1 MFDLSGRVALVTGAS
16 RGIGRATAVAL
27 ASQGAWVAV
36 NYATNAA
43 AAAETLA
50 AMRAA
55 GGDGE
60 LLPFDVS
67 DASAVTAAV
76 EGLVQRKGPM
86 AIAVANAGV
95 NIDAL
100 LLRAQEEDFDRML
113 ATNVKGTLFLAKAS
127 VRSMMK
133 ARYGRI
139 IAVSSVVGAMGN
151 AGQTMYAA
159 SKSALVGMAR
169 SIAREYG
176 SRGVTSNVV
185 SPGYVETDMTAGMTD
200 EVRKKLIE
208 MTPAGRIGR
217 PEDVAAAVVYLASA
231 EAAWVTGQV
240 LGVNGGLRM

>member
-1 MFDLSGRVALVTGAS
+1 MFDLSGRLALVTGAS
-16 RGIGRATAVAL
+16 RGIGRATALAL
-27 ASQGAWVAV
+27 ASQGAFVAI
-36 NYATNAA
+36 NYAANVAA
-43 AAAETLA
+43 AEETLA
-50 AMRAA
+50 AIRAA

-67 DASAVTAAV
+67 NAEAVATAI
-76 EGLVQRKGPM
+76 EGLVKRRGHL

-95 NIDAL
+95 NVDSL

-113 ATNVKGTLFLAKAS
+113 ATNVKGTLFVAKAA

-151 AGQTMYAA
+151 AGQSMYAA
-159 SKSALVGMAR
+159 SKSAMVGMMR

-176 SRGVTSNVV
+176 SRGITANVV
-185 SPGYVETDMTAGMTD
+185 SPAYVETDMSVGMSD
-200 EVRKKLIE
+200 EARKKVVE
-208 MTPAGRIGR
+208 MTPAGRLGR
-217 PEDVAAAVVYLASA
+217 PEDVAAAVVYLASS
-231 EAAWVTGQV
+231 EASWVTGQV

>member
-27 ASQGAWVAV
+27 ASRGAWVAV
-36 NYATNAA
+36 NYATNAEA
-43 AAAETLA
+43 AGEALA
-50 AMRAA
+50 AVRAA
-55 GGDGE
+55 GGYGE

-67 DASAVTAAV
+67 DAAAVTAAV
-76 EGLVQRKGPM
+76 EGLVQRKGPLS
-86 AIAVANAGV
+86 IAVANAGV
-95 NIDAL
+95 NIDGL

-113 ATNVKGTLFLAKAS
+113 ATNVKGTLFLAKAA

-133 ARYGRI
+133 ARHGRI

-151 AGQTMYAA
+151 AGQSMYAA
-159 SKSALVGMAR
+159 SKSALVGMMR

-176 SRGVTSNVV
+176 SRGVTANVV
-185 SPGYVETDMTAGMTD
+185 SPGFVETDMTAGMSD
-200 EVRKKLIE
+200 DARKKLVE

-217 PEDVAAAVVYLASA
+217 PDDVAAAVVYLASN
-231 EAAWVTGQV
+231 EAGWVTGQV

>member
-16 RGIGRATAVAL
+16 RGIGRSTAVAL
-27 ASQGAWVAV
+27 ASQGSWVAV

-43 AAAETLA
+43 AAEETLA
-50 AMRAA
+50 AVRAA

-67 DASAVTAAV
+67 DAAAVTAAV
-76 EGLVQRKGPM
+76 EGLVQRKGPI

-95 NIDAL
+95 NTDSL

-159 SKSALVGMAR
+159 SKSALVGMMR

-176 SRGVTSNVV
+176 SRGITANVV
-185 SPGYVETDMTAGMTD
+185 SPGYIETDMTAGMTD
-200 EVRKKLIE
+200 EMRKKLIE

-217 PEDVAAAVVYLASA
+217 PDDVASAVVYLASA

-240 LGVNGGLRM
+240 LGINGGLRM

>member
-27 ASQGAWVAV
+27 ASRGAWVAV
-36 NYATNAA
+36 NYATNVAA
-43 AAAETLA
+43 AEETLA
-50 AMRAA
+50 AIRAG

-67 DASAVTAAV
+67 DSAAVTAAV
-76 EGLVQRKGPM
+76 EGLVQRKGPL

-95 NIDAL
+95 NVDGL

-113 ATNVKGTLFLAKAS
+113 ATNVKGTFFLAKAS

-133 ARYGRI
+133 ARFGRI
-139 IAVSSVVGAMGN
+139 IAVSSVVGSMGN
-151 AGQTMYAA
+151 AGQSMYAA
-159 SKSALVGMAR
+159 SKSALVGMMR

-176 SRGVTSNVV
+176 SRGVTANVV
-185 SPGYVETDMTAGMTD
+185 SPGFVETDMTASMAD
-200 EVRKKLIE
+200 DARKKLIE

-217 PEDVAAAVVYLASA
+217 PEDIAAAVVYLAST
-231 EAAWVTGQV
+231 EAAWVTGQE

>member
-1 MFDLSGRVALVTGAS
+1 M
-16 RGIGRATAVAL
+16 
-27 ASQGAWVAV
+27 
-36 NYATNAA
+36 
-43 AAAETLA
+43 
-50 AMRAA
+50 
-55 GGDGE
+55 
-60 LLPFDVS
+60 
-67 DASAVTAAV
+67 
-76 EGLVQRKGPM
+76 
-86 AIAVANAGV
+86 ANAGV
-95 NIDAL
+95 NVDAL

>member
-1 MFDLSGRVALVTGAS
+1 
-16 RGIGRATAVAL
+16 
-27 ASQGAWVAV
+27 
-36 NYATNAA
+36 
-43 AAAETLA
+43 
-50 AMRAA
+50 MRAA

-67 DASAVTAAV
+67 DAAAVTAAV
-76 EGLVQRKGPM
+76 EGLVQRKGPI

-95 NIDAL
+95 NVDSL

-113 ATNVKGTLFLAKAS
+113 ATNVKGTLFLAKAA

-139 IAVSSVVGAMGN
+139 VAVSSVVGAMGN

-159 SKSALVGMAR
+159 SKSALVGMMR

-176 SRGVTSNVV
+176 SRGVTANVV
-185 SPGYVETDMTAGMTD
+185 SPGYIETDMTAGMTD
-200 EVRKKLIE
+200 EMRKKLIE

-217 PEDVAAAVVYLASA
+217 PDDVASAVVYLASA

-240 LGVNGGLRM
+240 LDVNGGLRM